1 MKEGQGERRGGREGS
16 GHKMEALP
24 PVHSPWADGMTQK
37 GEREAAFEKGSYQ
50 PSTQAGHLELRGRGL
65 RRKAGQLQG
74 VTFKAFTGSVPS
86 LPPQMSER
94 QEFQVSE
101 LDFLLENSSYDY
113 GENDSDPCCASP
125 PCPQDFS
132 LNFDRAFLPVLYSLL
147 FMLGLLGNGAVA
159 AVLLSQRAV
168 LSSTDTF
175 LLHLAVADA
184 LLVLTLPLWA
194 VDAAVEWVFGS
205 GLCKVAGALFNINF
219 YAGALLLACI
229 SFDRYL
235 SIVHA
240 TQLYRRGPPTRV
252 AITCVAVWGLCL
264 LFALPDFIFLSAHHD
279 KRLNATHCQYS
290 FPQVGRT
297 ALRILQLVA
306 GFLLP
311 LLVMAYCYA
320 RILAVLLVS
329 RGQRRLRAMRLVVVV
344 VVAFALC
351 WTPYHLVVLVDTLME
366 LGAVARN
373 CGRESSVDVA
383 KSVTSGMGYMHC
395 CLNPLLYAFVGVKFR
410 ERMWMLLMRL
420 GCPNQRGHQRQP
432 PASRRDS
439 SWSETTEASY
449 SGL

>member
-1 MKEGQGERRGGREGS
+1 M
-16 GHKMEALP
+16 
-24 PVHSPWADGMTQK
+24 
-37 GEREAAFEKGSYQ
+37 
-50 PSTQAGHLELRGRGL
+50 
-65 RRKAGQLQG
+65 
-74 VTFKAFTGSVPS
+74 VPE
-86 LPPQMSER
+86 MSER
-94 QEFQVSE
+94 QEFQTSDLV
-101 LDFLLENSSYDY
+101 LFLENCSSSYDY
-113 GENDSDPCCASP
+113 GENENDSCCASP

-132 LNFDRAFLPVLYSLL
+132 LNFDRAFLPVLYGLL
-147 FMLGLLGNGAVA
+147 FVLGLLGNGAVV
-159 AVLLSQRAV
+159 AVLLRQRAAR
-168 LSSTDTF
+168 SSTDTF

-194 VDAAVEWVFGS
+194 VDTAVQWVFGS

-219 YAGALLLACI
+219 YAGDLLLACI

-252 AITCVAVWGLCL
+252 ALTCVVVWGLCL

-279 KRLNATHCQYS
+279 ERLNATHCQYN
-290 FPQVGRT
+290 FPQVGRS
-297 ALRILQLVA
+297 ALRLLQLVA

-351 WTPYHLVVLVDTLME
+351 WTPYHLVALVDTLMD
-366 LGAVARN
+366 LGALARN
-373 CGRESSVDVA
+373 CGRESHVDVA
-383 KSVTSGMGYMHC
+383 KSVTSGLGYMHC

-410 ERMWMLLMRL
+410 ERMWMVLMRL
-420 GCPNQRGHQRQP
+420 GCPEQRGHQRQP
-432 PASRRDS
+432 PSSRKDS

>member
-1 MKEGQGERRGGREGS
+1 MPLGVGRS
-16 GHKMEALP
+16 GVANPME
-24 PVHSPWADGMTQK
+24 
-37 GEREAAFEKGSYQ
+37 EAAVKNHMKPLLPLYSAGSQ
-50 PSTQAGHLELRGRGL
+50 PQAPKQRGRQHALGSRSTNPAMLPEISERLELL
-65 RRKAGQLQG
+65 
-74 VTFKAFTGSVPS
+74 GSDPAY
-86 LPPQMSER
+86 
-94 QEFQVSE
+94 
-101 LDFLLENSSYDY
+101 LLENYSSSFDY
-113 GENDSDPCCASP
+113 GGENESDFCCDSP
-125 PCPQDFS
+125 PCPQDVS
-132 LNFDRAFLPVLYSLL
+132 LNFDQAFLPALYGLL
-147 FMLGLLGNGAVA
+147 FVLGLLGNGAVV
-159 AVLLSQRAV
+159 AVLLSQRAA

-194 VDAAVEWVFGS
+194 VDAAIQWVFGS

-240 TQLYRRGPPTRV
+240 TQLYRRGPPARV
-252 AITCVAVWGLCL
+252 TLTCVAVWGQCL
-264 LFALPDFIFLSAHHD
+264 FFALPDFIFLSAHRD
-279 KRLNATHCQYS
+279 ARLNATHCQYN

-297 ALRILQLVA
+297 ALRLLQLVA

-311 LLVMAYCYA
+311 LMVMAYCYA

-351 WTPYHLVVLVDTLME
+351 WTPYHLVVMVDILMDM
-366 LGAVARN
+366 GALARN
-373 CGRESSVDVA
+373 CDRESHVDVA
-383 KSVTSGMGYMHC
+383 KSVTSGLGYMHC

-410 ERMWMLLMRL
+410 ERMWTLLLRL
-420 GCPNQRGHQRQP
+420 GCPGQSGHQRQLP
-432 PASRRDS
+432 SSRRDS

>member
-1 MKEGQGERRGGREGS
+1 M
-16 GHKMEALP
+16 
-24 PVHSPWADGMTQK
+24 
-37 GEREAAFEKGSYQ
+37 
-50 PSTQAGHLELRGRGL
+50 
-65 RRKAGQLQG
+65 
-74 VTFKAFTGSVPS
+74 VP
-86 LPPQMSER
+86 E
-94 QEFQVSE
+94 VSE
-101 LDFLLENSSYDY
+101 HQVLGASDFASFLENCTYPYYY
-113 GENDSDPCCASP
+113 GENESNSCCDYQ

-147 FMLGLLGNGAVA
+147 FLLGLLGNGAVA
-159 AVLLSQRAV
+159 AVLLSQRAA
-168 LSSTDTF
+168 LCSTDTF

-194 VDAAVEWVFGS
+194 VDAAVQWVFGS

-240 TQLYRRGPPTRV
+240 TQLYRRGPRARV
-252 AITCVAVWGLCL
+252 TLTCIVVWGLCL
-264 LFALPDFIFLSAHHD
+264 LFALPDFIFLSARHD
-279 KRLNATHCQYS
+279 KRLNATHCQYN
-290 FPQVGRT
+290 FPPVGRT
-297 ALRILQLVA
+297 ALRGLQLVA

-351 WTPYHLVVLVDTLME
+351 WTPYHLVVLVDTLMD
-366 LGAVARN
+366 LGSLARN
-373 CGRESSVDVA
+373 CGRESHVDVA
-383 KSVTSGMGYMHC
+383 KSITSGMGYMHC

-410 ERMWMLLMRL
+410 EHMWILLMRL
-420 GCPNQRGHQRQP
+420 GCPVQRRLQRQP
-432 PASRRDS
+432 SSSRRDS

-449 SGL
+449 VGL